1 MARVVPATPETI
13 GEAARILRRGGLV
26 AFPTETV
33 YGLGANA
40 LDPVAVARVFEVKRR
55 PAFDPLIV
63 HVCDR
68 TMLEEVV
75 LEIPPLAQVLIRRFW
90 PGPLT
95 LVLRRRPKLPGIVTA
110 GLDTV
115 AVREPSHPVA
125 LELIRCAETPV
136 AAPSANPFGRLSPT
150 RAEHVARHLGE
161 EVDLILDAGPTPHG
175 IESTIVSVLG
185 ETPQVLRVGAVPV
198 EELEAVLGPVE
209 VATSARRPQA
219 PGQLPSHYAP
229 RTHLSV
235 ARAEEVPVSARP
247 RSAYLAFQR
256 PPEDGFAAVRVL
268 SPRGDL
274 REAAARL
281 FDLLHE
287 LDGLGLE
294 RIYAEPVPETGLGRA
309 IMDRLRRASAA
320 EG

>member
-1 MARVVPATPETI
+1 MGRVLRATPEAI
-13 GEAARILRRGGLV
+13 REAAEIIRRGGLV

-40 LDPVAVARVFEVKRR
+40 LDATAASRIFEVKRR

-63 HVCDR
+63 HVSGQG
-68 TMLEEVV
+68 MLHEVASEV
-75 LEIPPLAQVLIRRFW
+75 PAQARALMARFW

-95 LVLRRRPKLPGIVTA
+95 LVLPRRPTVPSIVTA
-110 GLDTV
+110 GLPTV

-125 LELIRCAETPV
+125 SELIRRAGVPI

-150 RAEHVARHLGE
+150 RAEHVARYFGDAL
-161 EVDLILDAGPTPHG
+161 DLVLDGGPTPHG
-175 IESTIVSVLG
+175 IESTIVSVLDG
-185 ETPQVLRVGAVPV
+185 RAVVLRLGAVPV
-198 EELEAVLGPVE
+198 EEIEAVVGPVE
-209 VATSARRPQA
+209 VVRSVDRPTA

-229 RTHLSV
+229 ATPLRI
-235 ARAEEVPVSARP
+235 ARP
-247 RSAYLAFQR
+247 EEISQDARRGAGYLAFRQV
-256 PPEDGFAAVRVL
+256 PEDGFAAVRVL

-287 LDGLGLE
+287 LDALGLAA
-294 RIYAEPVPETGLGRA
+294 IYAEPVPEVGLGRA
-309 IMDRLRRASAA
+309 IMDRLRRAASRSN
-320 EG
+320 

>member
-1 MARVVPATPETI
+1 MARVVPATPQTI
-13 GEAARILRRGGLV
+13 EEAAGILRRGGLV

-40 LDPVAVARVFEVKRR
+40 LDPVAAARIFEVKRR
-55 PAFDPLIV
+55 PTFDPLIV

-68 TMLEEVV
+68 AMLARVV
-75 LEIPPLAQVLIRRFW
+75 LEVVPVAEVLIRRFW

-95 LVLRRRPKLPGIVTA
+95 LVLRRRPELPGIVTA

-125 LELIRCAETPV
+125 LELIRRAETPV

-150 RAEHVARHLGE
+150 RAEHVARHLTEG
-161 EVDLILDAGPTPHG
+161 VDLILDAGPTPYG
-175 IESTIVSVLG
+175 IESTIVSVLQDP
-185 ETPQVLRVGAVPV
+185 PQVLRVGAIPV
-198 EELEAVLGPVE
+198 EELEAVLGSVE
-209 VATSARRPQA
+209 VATVSRRPRA

-229 RTHLSV
+229 RTGLSI
-235 ARAEEVPVSARP
+235 ARAEEVPALARP
-247 RSAYLAFQR
+247 RSAYLAFRQ

-287 LDGLGLE
+287 LDALGLE
-294 RIYAEPVPETGLGRA
+294 RIYAEPVPEVGLGRA

-320 EG
+320 RE

>member
-1 MARVVPATPETI
+1 MARVVAATAEAI
-13 GEAARILRRGGLV
+13 EEAAEILRRGGLV

-40 LDPVAVARVFEVKRR
+40 LDPVAAARIFEVKRR

-63 HVCDR
+63 HVGDR
-68 TMLEEVV
+68 AMLQQVV
-75 LEIPPLAQVLIRRFW
+75 LEVLPAAELLIRRFW

-95 LVLRRRPKLPGIVTA
+95 LVLRRRPEVPRIVTA

-125 LELIRCAETPV
+125 LALIRRAGVPV

-150 RAEHVARHLGE
+150 RAEHVARHLGDA
-161 EVDLILDAGPTPHG
+161 VDLILDAGPTPYG
-175 IESTIVSVLG
+175 IESTIVSVLDSP
-185 ETPQVLRVGAVPV
+185 PQVLRLGAIPV
-198 EELEAVLGPVE
+198 EDLEAVLGPVE
-209 VATSARRPQA
+209 VTTVAHRPEA
-219 PGQLPSHYAP
+219 PGQLPAHYAP
-229 RTHLSV
+229 RTRLCI
-235 ARAEEVPVSARP
+235 ARAEEVPPSARAK
-247 RSAYLAFQR
+247 SAYLAFQR
-256 PPEDGFAAVRVL
+256 APEDGFAAVRVL

-287 LDGLGLE
+287 LDGVGVE
-294 RIYAEPVPETGLGRA
+294 RIYAEPVPEVGLGRA
-309 IMDRLRRASAA
+309 IMDRLRRASAT
-320 EG
+320 ES